1 MSERREGA
9 DPEAKPHALD
19 LTCKARGSGWGF
31 NVQNV
36 RVEEGGRNGSMPER
50 AQPVLTQPVVGKGKG
65 GYTGSRPDRAQ
76 PLPTSHVHGG
86 KARGCK
92 MVHPHAQRR
101 ASECPGVSWKDAPG
115 PALHDATTH
124 AR

>member
-31 NVQNV
+31 NVQIV
-36 RVEEGGRNGSMPER
+36 RVEDGGRNGSMPER
-50 AQPVLTQPVVGKGKG
+50 AQPILTQPVVGKGKG

-76 PLPTSHVHGG
+76 PLPMTQIQGG
-86 KARGCK
+86 IVMQVIALAYHRG
-92 MVHPHAQRR
+92 MHPGRPCMIQPLMLER
-101 ASECPGVSWKDAPG
+101 ATRTIC
-115 PALHDATTH
+115 
-124 AR
+124 